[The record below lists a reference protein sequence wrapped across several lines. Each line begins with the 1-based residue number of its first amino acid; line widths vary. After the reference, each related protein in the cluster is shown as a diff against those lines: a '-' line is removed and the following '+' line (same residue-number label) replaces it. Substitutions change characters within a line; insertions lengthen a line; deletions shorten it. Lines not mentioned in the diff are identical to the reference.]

1 MRPLS
6 VLLPLVLIASAA
18 FAQGGAEGPASDA
31 PPKNAQ
37 IYKGKTVKEIQVIMK
52 TFTIGLGVKCSY
64 CHAKDYA
71 SDEKAEKKTAREMI
85 RMLDEMNE
93 KYSMLEKKGTCYMC
107 HHGNKEVSFT
117 P

>member
-1 MRPLS
+1 MTSLRA
-6 VLLPLVLIASAA
+6 LLLLVLIASPVL
-18 FAQGGAEGPASDA
+18 AQGEAGSPAGDA
-31 PPKNAQ
+31 QPKNVQ
-37 IYKGKTVKEIQVIMK
+37 IYKGKTVKEIQAIMK

-85 RMLDEMNE
+85 KMLDEMNE

-107 HHGNKEVSFT
+107 HHGNKEVTFT

>member
-1 MRPLS
+1 MKPVL
-6 VLLPLVLIASAA
+6 VLLTLVLASVAT
-18 FAQGGAEGPASDA
+18 AQGEAETPGGDA
-31 PPKNAQ
+31 PPKNVQ

-93 KYSMLEKKGTCYMC
+93 KYSMLEKKGTCFMC
-107 HHGNKEVSFT
+107 HRGNKEVTFT

>member
-1 MRPLS
+1 MKPVL
-6 VLLPLVLIASAA
+6 VLLTLVLSAGVA
-18 FAQGGAEGPASDA
+18 VAQGEAESPAGDA
-31 PPKNAQ
+31 QPKNAQ
-37 IYKGKTVKEIQVIMK
+37 IFKGKTVKEIQTIMK

-93 KYSMLEKKGTCYMC
+93 KYSMLEKKGTCFMC
-107 HHGNKEVSFT
+107 HRGNKEVTFT